1 MTGLCECGCGQPA
14 PLARQSRTAQGIKRG
29 DPLRFISGHRA
40 RLPRAKKWE
49 VEEQDRGF
57 DTPCQIWM
65 GGKFATGY
73 GCASSDTP
81 GVQDLAHRVAWER
94 HHGMPV
100 PTGFVI
106 HHRCEQR
113 DCVNA
118 DHLEAL
124 THSEHNRTHRSV
136 SDDRIIAGIR
146 NLGHRLGRAPQML
159 EWDAFKTDGMPCSRT
174 VMLQFGS
181 WAAAV
186 TAAGFDGRTR
196 GRYDRSVK
204 RIERLAA

>member
-1 MTGLCECGCGQPA
+1 MTGLCECGCGQPT
-14 PLARQSRTAQGIKRG
+14 PLARQTRTAQGVKRG
-29 DPLRFISGHRA
+29 DPMRFISGHRA

-57 DTPCQIWM
+57 DTPCLIWM

-73 GCASSDTP
+73 GCASTDTP

-113 DCVNA
+113 DCVNPE
-118 DHLEAL
+118 HLQAL
-124 THSEHNRTHRSV
+124 THSEHNRTHHSV
-136 SDDRIIAGIR
+136 SDDQIIAAINDLSR
-146 NLGHRLGRAPQML
+146 RLGRAPQML
-159 EWDAFKTDGMPCSRT
+159 EWDALKASEMPTSRT
-174 VMLQFGS
+174 VMRQFGAWS
-181 WAAAV
+181 KAIAE
-186 TAAGFDGRTR
+186 AGFEPITR
-196 GRYDRSVK
+196 GQTRR
-204 RIERLAA
+204 AA